1 MNVILLHKSQDHCGT
16 RDWVPLRGRT
26 RH

>member
-1 MNVILLHKSQDHCGT
+1 MNVILLHKSQDHYGT
-16 RDWVPLRGRT
+16 RDWIALRGRT